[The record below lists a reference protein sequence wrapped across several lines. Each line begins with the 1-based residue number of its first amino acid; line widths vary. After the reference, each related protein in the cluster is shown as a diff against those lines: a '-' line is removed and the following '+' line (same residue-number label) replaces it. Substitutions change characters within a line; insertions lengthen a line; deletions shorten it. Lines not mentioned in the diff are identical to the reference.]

1 MAEHSAFHDRLQN
14 VAEANFAVKTKF
26 IEECGD
32 DFAAFVD
39 KIGDVFEAGRRL
51 YICGNGGSAG
61 DAQHLATEL
70 VVRLDA
76 GQKRDPL
83 PAIALTTD
91 SSILTAAANDFGFDY
106 IFSRQLEALGRP
118 GDGLLIL
125 STSGVSTNLVTAAN
139 TAKELRMPVLALLGK
154 TGGEVAE
161 LADLAIIVPSDN
173 TQRIQ
178 ETHLF
183 CLHVLCEFLEKRFA
197 PDEEGEENSEE

>member
-1 MAEHSAFHDRLQN
+1 MVDSSSFVDYLTARAQEN
-14 VAEANFAVKTKF
+14 YAVKQAF
-26 IEECGD
+26 IEQCLDE
-32 DFAAFVD
+32 FAALTD
-39 KIGDVFEAGRRL
+39 MLTAVFESGRRL

-76 GQKRDPL
+76 TQKRDPL

-91 SSILTAAANDFGFDY
+91 TSILTATANDFGFDY

-118 GDGLLIL
+118 GDGLLVL
-125 STSGVSTNLVTAAN
+125 STSGVSSNLVHAVN
-139 TAKELRMPVLALLGK
+139 TAHDLKMRVMGLLGK
-154 TGGEVAE
+154 TGGEAAE
-161 LADLAIIVPSDN
+161 LADIAVVIPAES

-183 CLHVLCEFLEKRFA
+183 CLHILCEILEERFA
-197 PDEEGEENSEE
+197 PSED

>member
-1 MAEHSAFHDRLQN
+1 MVEQATFYSRLQDA
-14 VAEANFAVKTKF
+14 VEDNFAVKTRF
-26 IEECGD
+26 IAECGD
-32 DFAAFVD
+32 DFAALVD
-39 KIGDVFEAGRRL
+39 KIGDVFESGRRL

-125 STSGVSTNLVTAAN
+125 STSGVSSNLVTAAN

-154 TGGEVAE
+154 TGGDVAE
-161 LADLAIIVPSDN
+161 LAEFSVIVPSDS

-183 CLHVLCEFLEKRFA
+183 CLHLLCELLEERFA
-197 PDEEGEENSEE
+197 PEEEEDENSE